1 MNDAAGPVSDQPSF
15 SGQDMFQPV
24 TPWPMP
30 ERDDCVF
37 YHTLDL
43 PDGEVIRA
51 AWDIRG
57 LFHDYIG
64 GYHIAGKTVLDV
76 GAASGF
82 LSFEAERAGAT
93 VTSLE
98 ARSALDFTQVPHSAS
113 DYLQDRNRFLQST
126 DEILGRLKSSYWYGW
141 HRIGSQAEVVYAP
154 LAELSRWERRFDVV
168 IAGAITEHLSD
179 PVTAIG
185 NLTVLAR
192 EAVIIAF
199 DPVVDSDEETL
210 TAGPNWAALKPR
222 ADHTWYFLSRG
233 LYRRVFDNLGFDVEF
248 VDSHAIALF
257 AGETEPTRRTTVIA
271 RRRPG

>member
-1 MNDAAGPVSDQPSF
+1 MSDIPPAPEKLQSPADQTMFRPVS
-15 SGQDMFQPV
+15 
-24 TPWPMP
+24 PWALP
-30 ERDDCVF
+30 ERDDCIF
-37 YHTLDL
+37 YHTLEF
-43 PDGEVIRA
+43 PDGEVISA

-57 LFHDYIG
+57 LFDDYIG
-64 GYHIAGKTVLDV
+64 GYPIAGKTVLDV
-76 GAASGF
+76 GTASGF
-82 LSFEAERAGAT
+82 LTFEAEKGGAI

-98 ARSALDFTQVPHSAS
+98 ARSALDFTQVPHAAS
-113 DYLQDRNRFLQST
+113 DYLQDRGRFLQST

-141 HRIGSQAEVVYAP
+141 HRLGSRAEVVYAP
-154 LAELSRWERRFDVV
+154 ITELSRWERRFDVV

-185 NLTVLAR
+185 NLSVLAR

-199 DPVVDSDEETL
+199 DPVVDSDDEAL
-210 TAGPNWAALKPR
+210 TAGPNWTALRAR

-248 VDSHAIALF
+248 VDSHAVALF

-271 RRRPG
+271 RRRQV